1 MVSFFRNCIHYLW
14 IIALIM
20 IIMLASGYF
29 LILREYRPTYESST
43 SLLVGK
49 SPDNTQAIET
59 YEVLQ
64 TVQISEKLV
73 FDIPEII
80 NGSVVLRKINENLG
94 LVEGS
99 GQRYTRADFE
109 KNVETE
115 VSRNTRVVN
124 VSVKSSDPRTAQ
136 LIASTIADTTQ
147 DVVLDLMKQNY
158 IHVIKEAELPLRA
171 SGVSKIQLW
180 IVTGVGGL
188 LIGLLAVFLITVVQ
202 NNKN

>member
-14 IIALIM
+14 LIALII

-29 LILREYRPTYESST
+29 LIIREYKPTYESST

-73 FDIPEII
+73 FDIPEVI
-80 NGSVVLRKINENLG
+80 NGSVVLRKVNENLG

>member
-14 IIALIM
+14 LIVLIM

-29 LILREYRPTYESST
+29 LIIREYRPTYESST

-73 FDIPEII
+73 FDIPEVI
-80 NGSVVLRKINENLG
+80 NGSVVLRRVNENLG

-124 VSVKSSDPRTAQ
+124 ISVKSSDPRTAQ

-147 DVVLDLMKQNY
+147 EVVLDLMKQNY
-158 IHVIKEAELPLRA
+158 IHVIKEAELPLKA

>member
-14 IIALIM
+14 LIALII

-29 LILREYRPTYESST
+29 LIIREYKPTYESST

-94 LVEGS
+94 LAEGS

-158 IHVIKEAELPLRA
+158 IHVIKEAEIPLRA

>member
-14 IIALIM
+14 LIALII

-29 LILREYRPTYESST
+29 LIIREYKPTYESST

-49 SPDNTQAIET
+49 SPDNTQTIET

-94 LVEGS
+94 LAEGS

-124 VSVKSSDPRTAQ
+124 VSVKSNDPRNAQ

-147 DVVLDLMKQNY
+147 DAVLDLMKQNY
-158 IHVIKEAELPLRA
+158 IHVIKEAEIPLRT

>member
-14 IIALIM
+14 LIALIM

-43 SLLVGK
+43 SILVGK

>member
-14 IIALIM
+14 LIALII

-29 LILREYRPTYESST
+29 LIIREYRPTYESST

-73 FDIPEII
+73 FDIPEVI
-80 NGSVVLRKINENLG
+80 NGSVVLRRVNENLG

-124 VSVKSSDPRTAQ
+124 ISVKSSDPRTAQ

-147 DVVLDLMKQNY
+147 EVVLDLMKQNY
-158 IHVIKEAELPLRA
+158 IHVIKEAELPLKA

>member
-14 IIALIM
+14 LIALIM

-29 LILREYRPTYESST
+29 LIIREYRPTYESST

-80 NGSVVLRKINENLG
+80 NGSVVLRKVNENLG

>member
-158 IHVIKEAELPLRA
+158 IHVIKEAELPLSA

>member
-14 IIALIM
+14 LIALIM

-49 SPDNTQAIET
+49 SPGNTQAIET

-73 FDIPEII
+73 FDIPEVI
-80 NGSVVLRKINENLG
+80 NGSVVLRRVNENLG

>member
-14 IIALIM
+14 LIALII

-29 LILREYRPTYESST
+29 LIIREYKPTYESST

-49 SPDNTQAIET
+49 SPDNTQTIET

-94 LVEGS
+94 LAEGS

-124 VSVKSSDPRTAQ
+124 VSVKSNDPRNAQ

-147 DVVLDLMKQNY
+147 DAVLDLMKQNY
-158 IHVIKEAELPLRA
+158 IHVIKEAEIPLRA

>member
-14 IIALIM
+14 LIALIM

-49 SPDNTQAIET
+49 SPGNTQAIET

-80 NGSVVLRKINENLG
+80 NGSVVLRKVNENLG

>member
-14 IIALIM
+14 LIALIM

-29 LILREYRPTYESST
+29 LIIREYKPTYESST

-49 SPDNTQAIET
+49 SPGNTQAIET

-80 NGSVVLRKINENLG
+80 NGSVVLRKVNENLG